1 MVMRKDL
8 LIVQSVHI
16 TINIDAAMEQEGL
29 QSAAM
34 MVKTTCLNCI
44 YFNHS
49 EY

>member
-1 MVMRKDL
+1 MRKSL

-16 TINIDAAMEQEGL
+16 TINIMDAAMEQEGL

-34 MVKTTCLNCI
+34 MVRTTCLNCI
-44 YFNHS
+44 YSNYS